1 MIATID
7 TIINELAKGATISTA
22 LSTVYTKRKVTIR
35 YKKQWF
41 DIDVRDLH
49 MDSRITNALMR
60 QHLRTLND
68 VMDFIEDDHK
78 PIDIRNLG
86 VASGKKLM
94 EVILDYAWT
103 CMSEK
108 EKAEF
113 LIDAVVMNER
123 YLKAE

>member
-1 MIATID
+1 MTATID
-7 TIINELAKGATISTA
+7 TIINELAKGNKISAA
-22 LSTVYTKRKVTIR
+22 LSTVYTKRKVSFH

-41 DIDVRDLH
+41 DIDVRDLK

-68 VMDFIEDDHK
+68 IMDFIEDDHK
-78 PIDIRNLG
+78 PIDIKNLG

-94 EVILDYAWT
+94 ETILDYAWD
-103 CMSEK
+103 CMSDK

-113 LIDAVVMNER
+113 LIDVVVMNER
-123 YLKAE
+123 YLKA